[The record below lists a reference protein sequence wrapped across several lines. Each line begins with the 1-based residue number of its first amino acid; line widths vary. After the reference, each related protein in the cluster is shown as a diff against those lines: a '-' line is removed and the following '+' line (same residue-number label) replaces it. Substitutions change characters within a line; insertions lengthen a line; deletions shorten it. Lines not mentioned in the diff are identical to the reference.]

1 MPEPLNFE
9 RIPPR
14 GSMKWTTYPADVLP
28 AWVADMDFEIAPAIR
43 ATLSDLIARSDAGY
57 PLPYAKAGLAD
68 IFCARMQQRW
78 DWHIAPSQVE
88 FFSDV
93 VQIIY
98 LALLTLTERGD
109 GVVIQTPIYPPFL
122 QAVADTER
130 RACICPLVQG
140 AGGYGIDFD
149 ALEANI
155 EATTRVLLLCHPH
168 NPTGRAFTREELMGL
183 GALVLKHNLLVISD
197 EIHADLMLDERP
209 HIPFASLSS
218 ELAARTITLTS
229 PSKPFNIA
237 GLCLAVAVFGS
248 PELKARFHTV
258 PAHVRGGRSAL
269 GIAAARAAWT
279 ESDDWLTAT
288 LVKLREN
295 RARVATF
302 FQAIGQQSSIRR
314 RKRLISRGWIAARS
328 ASITSRRNSFWST
341 PRLRSATA
349 PRLATRVAVS
359 CGSTSPPRP
368 RCSMRFWPACIARC
382 KDLDLSSTVKPLLTG
397 RCWMIGALDLTRKK

>member
-1 MPEPLNFE
+1 MPEPINFE
-9 RIPPR
+9 RIPAR
-14 GSMKWTTYPADVLP
+14 GSMKWTTYPATVLP

-43 ATLSDLIARSDAGY
+43 ATLSDMIARSDAGY

-78 DWHIAPSQVE
+78 AWQIAPSQVE

-122 QAVADTER
+122 HAVADTER

-149 ALEANI
+149 ALAANI

-209 HIPFASLSS
+209 HIPFASLSP

-248 PELKARFHTV
+248 AELKARFHTL
-258 PAHVRGGRSAL
+258 PAHIRGGRSAL

-279 ESDDWLTAT
+279 ESDDWLNAT
-288 LVKLREN
+288 LIKLREN

-302 FQAIGQQSSIRR
+302 ISTHWPAVLHSPPQATYLAWLDCRGLGLAHEPQKFFLEHAKVALGDGPAFGDAGRGFV
-314 RKRLISRGWIAARS
+314 RLNFATSTTLLDEVLTRMHRALQ
-328 ASITSRRNSFWST
+328 SRRE
-341 PRLRSATA
+341 
-349 PRLATRVAVS
+349 
-359 CGSTSPPRP
+359 
-368 RCSMRFWPACIARC
+368 
-382 KDLDLSSTVKPLLTG
+382 
-397 RCWMIGALDLTRKK
+397 

>member
-9 RIPPR
+9 RIPAR
-14 GSMKWTTYPADVLP
+14 GSMKWTTYPATVLP

-43 ATLSDLIARSDAGY
+43 ATLSDMIARSDAGY

-78 DWHIAPSQVE
+78 AWQISPAQVE

-122 QAVADTER
+122 QAVADTGR
-130 RACICPLVQG
+130 RACICPLMQG

-149 ALEANI
+149 ALAANI

-209 HIPFASLSS
+209 HIPFASLGP

-248 PELKARFHTV
+248 AELKARFHAL

-279 ESDDWLTAT
+279 ASDDWLNAT
-288 LVKLREN
+288 LIKLREN

-302 FQAIGQQSSIRR
+302 
-314 RKRLISRGWIAARS
+314 ISTHW
-328 ASITSRRNSFWST
+328 
-341 PRLRSATA
+341 P
-349 PRLATRVAVS
+349 AVLH
-359 CGSTSPPRP
+359 SPPQATYLAWLDCRGLGLAHEP
-368 RCSMRFWPACIARC
+368 QKFFLEHAKVALGDGPAFGDAGRGFVRLNFATSTTLLDEILARMH
-382 KDLDLSSTVKPLLTG
+382 
-397 RCWMIGALDLTRKK
+397 RALQSCRE

>member
-1 MPEPLNFE
+1 MSEPLNFE
-9 RIPPR
+9 RIPAR
-14 GSMKWTTYPADVLP
+14 GSMKWSTYPTDVLP

-68 IFCARMQQRW
+68 IFCARMAQRW
-78 DWHIAPSQVE
+78 DWPIAPAQVE

-140 AGGYGIDFD
+140 ARGYGIDFD

-155 EATTRVLLLCHPH
+155 DTTTRVLLLCHPH

-183 GALVLKHNLLVISD
+183 GALVLKYNLLVISD

-209 HIPFASLSS
+209 HIPFASLNS

-279 ESDDWLTAT
+279 ESDDWLNAT

-302 FQAIGQQSSIRR
+302 ISTHWPAVIHTPPQATYLAWLDCRRLGLEHEPQKFFLEHAKVALSDGPAFGDAGQGFV
-314 RKRLISRGWIAARS
+314 RLNFATSTTLLDEILARMHR
-328 ASITSRRNSFWST
+328 ALQSRRE
-341 PRLRSATA
+341 
-349 PRLATRVAVS
+349 
-359 CGSTSPPRP
+359 
-368 RCSMRFWPACIARC
+368 
-382 KDLDLSSTVKPLLTG
+382 
-397 RCWMIGALDLTRKK
+397 